1 MLLDMIV
8 IPEFSSAAM
17 ENWGLIIVRESF
29 LIYDPQE
36 SSIDIQEHVA
46 AIMAHE
52 LAHQWFGNL
61 VTMRWWNDI
70 WLNEGAATFLQ
81 YKAVNHIWPEWG
93 MTDLFILQKM
103 QRALE
108 LDALVHSHPISMT
121 VENPGEIEGIFDI
134 VSYFKGSSILH
145 MLEAVLCENV
155 FKRGLRDYLNL
166 HAYGNTVTN
175 DLWAVFTKQTKNSSA
190 ELDVK
195 VSVLHKKYNVGE
207 LSASCIAQCAFL
219 TKPNATGRQ

>member
-1 MLLDMIV
+1 MIV

-17 ENWGLIIVRESF
+17 ENWGLIVVRESF
-29 LIYDPQE
+29 LIYDPKE
-36 SSIDIQEHVA
+36 SSTNIQEHVA

-61 VTMRWWNDI
+61 VTMKWWNDI

-108 LDALVHSHPISMT
+108 LDALVHSHPISMP

-145 MLEAVLCENV
+145 MLEGVLCENV
-155 FKRGLRDYLNL
+155 FKHGLRDYLNL

-195 VSVLHKKYNVGE
+195 VSVSQKSMKSTMSRDDYRRL
-207 LSASCIAQCAFL
+207 AFSSRAF
-219 TKPNATGRQ
+219 NEIECYRCRQ